1 MATAVTGINNAQS
14 VALSAYQEELQEL
27 NSIFDR
33 RAASFKRIAQRVLGN
48 FADAEDAVQDAFLSA
63 YKHLDQFR
71 GHAQM
76 STWLTT
82 IVVNKARMK
91 VRQRSRLLEIAMDA
105 EDRGENGHA
114 FSDLLSDRRPTPE
127 EVCQR
132 LEGWERL
139 TQLLTRL
146 SPSLRTTFQLREMDG
161 LTIREAAHVLR
172 VPEGTVKARL
182 ARARIKL
189 KQLMQKSLHSR
200 GRDAISGPASGSHGE
215 NVAGASKEPLSP
227 IR

>member
-1 MATAVTGINNAQS
+1 MATAVTEINNARS
-14 VALSAYQEELQEL
+14 IALSAYQEELQEL

-33 RAASFKRIAQRVLGN
+33 RAASFKRIALRVLGN
-48 FADAEDAVQDAFLSA
+48 LADAEDAVQDAFLSA

-71 GHAQM
+71 GQAQM

-91 VRQRSRLLEIAMDA
+91 VRQRSRQLQIAMDA
-105 EDRGENGHA
+105 EDRGENRHA
-114 FSDLLSDRRPTPE
+114 FSDLLSDRRPSPE
-127 EVCQR
+127 EVCQS

-161 LTIREAAHVLR
+161 LTIREAAHVLG

-189 KQLMQKSLHSR
+189 RQLMQRSIRSKDHALP
-200 GRDAISGPASGSHGE
+200 GPASHSNGDE
-215 NVAGASKEPLSP
+215 VAGASK
-227 IR
+227 